1 MNIQNLDVIS
11 VNIWGI
17 LISLANLVIMYFI
30 VKKFLFRPVQKVMA
44 DRGAEVGRVY
54 SDADRA
60 LAEAEKS
67 RDEYEAKLAASDEEA
82 GNIIRAAKER
92 ASAESRDII
101 SAADRKAAAMLKK
114 ADEDIAFEKKKAIH
128 DVKNE
133 ISGISVEIAEKM
145 IGRELKEEDHRA
157 LIDSYI
163 DGIGK

>member
-82 GNIIRAAKER
+82 GNIIRAER
-92 ASAESRDII
+92 ANAESRDII

-114 ADEDIAFEKKKAIH
+114 ADEDIAFEKKKAIN

>member
-44 DRGAEVGRVY
+44 GRVY

-60 LAEAEKS
+60 HAEAEKS

-92 ASAESRDII
+92 ANAESRNII

-114 ADEDIAFEKKKAIH
+114 ADEDIAFEKKKAIN